1 MVLCLLP
8 VDVDDGGALNAH
20 VPCLLP
26 VDPGDGGDGVR
37 VACLPN
43 SRSDGGMPVQ
53 CGTLG
58 LGGLVLLLI
67 DAGLALLPG
76 LCRAALGLA
85 CSSLHILLL
94 FPGLL

>member
-1 MVLCLLP
+1 M
-8 VDVDDGGALNAH
+8 DDGGALHAH
-20 VPCLLP
+20 VTCLLP
-26 VDPGDGGDGVR
+26 VDPDDRGDGVR

-85 CSSLHILLL
+85 CSSLQEVMVACLSSVVH
-94 FPGLL
+94 FV